1 MHKLSTF
8 TSQFHN
14 FSFKFMVDDFIVFS
28 YLHERNGINSFKKAV
43 KYSLSL
49 NLQREIKKIIISLN
63 KNRKKK
69 LFKN

>member
-1 MHKLSTF
+1 
-8 TSQFHN
+8 
-14 FSFKFMVDDFIVFS
+14 MVDDFIVFS